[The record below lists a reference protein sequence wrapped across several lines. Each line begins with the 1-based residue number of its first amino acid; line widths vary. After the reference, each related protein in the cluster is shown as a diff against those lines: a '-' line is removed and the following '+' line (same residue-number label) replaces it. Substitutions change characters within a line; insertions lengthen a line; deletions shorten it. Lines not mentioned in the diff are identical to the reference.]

1 MCTIMQ
7 KDVLI
12 EMVANTMAT
21 IDLRTAPNA
30 EDNEDQLYLMNLRN
44 ELYSSHH
51 DSIDFELLSTRV
63 KNIKERYIDL
73 PVHQYYA

>member
-12 EMVANTMAT
+12 EMVANAMAT
-21 IDLRTAPNA
+21 IDLRTEPNA
-30 EDNEDQLYLMNLRN
+30 QDNEDQRYLMNLRDA
-44 ELYSSHH
+44 LYNSHH
-51 DSIDFELLSTRV
+51 DSIDFKLLSTKV
-63 KNIKERYIDL
+63 KSIKDKYIDL

>member
-21 IDLRTAPNA
+21 IDLRTDPNA
-30 EDNEDQLYLMNLRN
+30 EDNEDQLYLMNLRDD
-44 ELYSSHH
+44 LYSSHH
-51 DSIDFELLSTRV
+51 DSIDFKLLSTKV
-63 KNIKERYIDL
+63 KSIKEKYIGL
-73 PVHQYYA
+73 PVHEYYV

>member
-1 MCTIMQ
+1 MCTLMQ

-30 EDNEDQLYLMNLRN
+30 EDNEDQLYLMNLRDD
-44 ELYSSHH
+44 LYSSHH
-51 DSIDFELLSTRV
+51 DNIDFKLLSTRV
-63 KNIKERYIDL
+63 KSIKEKYIGL